1 MKKKFFAVYVLRSLH
16 PQFTDHACAPLAF
29 RRRSTGWSARD
40 HRYVGFTVNPKRR
53 IRQHNGDIVSGA
65 KKTSKKRPCVA
76 AALLPGMCHGRA
88 HSSLS
93 RRRPVTYAGG
103 RCS

>member
-16 PQFTDHACAPLAF
+16 PHFTDHACAPLAL
-29 RRRSTGWSARD
+29 RRQQHRLERARD

-76 AALLPGMCHGRA
+76 AAFLPGMCHR
-88 HSSLS
+88 SS
-93 RRRPVTYAGG
+93 A
-103 RCS
+103 